1 MERIAKFY
9 KVSRNEE
16 TKDFYDDVRLPER
29 ATKGSA
35 GYDFFMPYDFV
46 IKAGETKKIL
56 TGVRAKIE
64 EGYVLLIF
72 PRSSLGMKY
81 KLSLDNTVGVI
92 DSDYYNA
99 LNEGHIMLFM
109 TNHSDND
116 LVLKKGDRFAQ
127 GVFLKFGITVD
138 DDIKTERTGG
148 YGSTGK

>member
-9 KVSRNEE
+9 QVSRNEE
-16 TKDFYDDVRLPER
+16 TKDFYDNVRLPER

-35 GYDFFMPYDFV
+35 GYDFFMPYDLV

-64 EGYVLLIF
+64 EGYVLLVF

-127 GVFLKFGITVD
+127 GVFLKFGITID
-138 DDIKTERTGG
+138 DNITKERTGG

>member
-35 GYDFFMPYDFV
+35 GYDFFMPYDLV

-109 TNHSDND
+109 TNHSNND
-116 LVLKKGDRFAQ
+116 LCLKKGDRCAQ